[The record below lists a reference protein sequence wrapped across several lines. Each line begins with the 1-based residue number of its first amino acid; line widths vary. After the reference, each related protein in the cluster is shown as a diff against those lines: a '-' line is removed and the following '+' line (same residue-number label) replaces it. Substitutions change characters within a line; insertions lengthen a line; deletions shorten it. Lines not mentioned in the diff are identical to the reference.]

1 MAIAKKRKGNL
12 PAAKTRRAAGR
23 SNATDG
29 LTVLSVEKA
38 FRVLECF
45 KADSQSLSLTQI
57 ANLTDLDK
65 SAAQRFTHTL
75 TNLGYLRKDPDTKRF
90 ELTPR
95 TLNIGYVYT
104 RTNTLVKR
112 AMPYLLHLSKETG
125 ETVNLTFL
133 DDTDIV
139 FVARFLSRHVL
150 NTDVTIG
157 SRMPAY
163 CTAPGRAILAF
174 LPDQER
180 NAILD
185 RSHLSAITPHTIW
198 KREEIVTALE
208 KCRKDGYATAF
219 EEVFAG
225 DASVAAP
232 VRNMEGRVLA
242 AVNIATST
250 TRFTPAEV
258 VKKFAPLAVAA
269 ARAIADA

>member
-1 MAIAKKRKGNL
+1 MSKSRAPAKR
-12 PAAKTRRAAGR
+12 TDT
-23 SNATDG
+23 TDG

-45 KADSQSLSLTQI
+45 RADSQSLSLTQI
-57 ANLTDLDK
+57 AMLAELDK

-75 TNLGYLRKDPDTKRF
+75 TSLGYLRKDPETKRF

-104 RTNTLVKR
+104 RTNTLLKR
-112 AMPYLLHLSKETG
+112 AMPYLLHLSKETE

-174 LPDQER
+174 LPDTER
-180 NAILD
+180 DAILD
-185 RSHLSAITPHTIW
+185 RSNRAALTPHTIW
-198 KREEIVTALE
+198 KREDLISLLR
-208 KCRKDGYATAF
+208 KCRQNGYATAF

-232 VRNMEGRVLA
+232 VLNLEGRVLA

-250 TRFTPAEV
+250 TRFTPEEAV
-258 VKKFAPLAVAA
+258 RKFAPLAVAA